1 MNDINENSSSDH
13 ILVGKVLGG
22 DTQGFS
28 IIISQTERLV
38 TQIVFKM
45 ITNTEDRRDIAQD
58 VYLKAFQKLSGF
70 RFQSKL
76 STWIGQIAYN
86 TCLNHLEKRRLVLA
100 DKIFTDNDA
109 NKDLNDLEIFDKSIS
124 DFETDTPLIKKE
136 LSIILQT
143 EIDNLSPIYR
153 TLITLYH
160 TEEMS
165 YSEIA
170 EIIELPDGTVKNY
183 LFRARKTLKEALLK
197 KFKKDDL

>member
-1 MNDINENSSSDH
+1 MNDINANSSSDH

-22 DTQGFS
+22 DTKAFS
-28 IIISQTERLV
+28 IIILQTERLV

-45 ITNTEDRRDIAQD
+45 IANTEDRRDIAQD

-86 TCLNHLEKRRLVLA
+86 TCLNHLEKRRLLLSDKQFTENDA
-100 DKIFTDNDA
+100 DKG
-109 NKDLNDLEIFDKSIS
+109 LENGDQNIS
-124 DFETDTPLIKKE
+124 HIETDTPLIKKE
-136 LSIILQT
+136 LSMILQT
-143 EIDNLSPIYR
+143 ELENLSPIYR
-153 TLITLYH
+153 TLLTLYH

-170 EIIELPDGTVKNY
+170 QITELPDGTVKNY
-183 LFRARKTLKEALLK
+183 LFRARRALKEALLK
-197 KFKKDDL
+197 KFKKEDL